1 MIILEILK
9 YTLPSVV
16 VFLTAYFLFKEQSKK
31 EVELDKLDHQKQVFD
46 KTSEVILPVKMQAYE
61 RLMLFLQRIHPNQLV
76 IRNSRNNQNIVQ
88 LQSAL
93 IQSVRDEFE
102 HNMSQQLYVTD
113 QSWQKVTNAKEEC
126 LKQINF
132 AASKLNSEA
141 KGNELGALL
150 INNFGKLNPEPIQ
163 EAIKQLK
170 HDVKQGLL

>member
-31 EVELDKLDHQKQVFD
+31 ELELDKLEHQKNVLK
-46 KTSEVILPVKMQAYE
+46 KTRETLLPVKMQAYE

-76 IRNSRNNQNIVQ
+76 IRNSNPNQNSSL
-88 LQSAL
+88 LQAAL
-93 IQSVRDEFE
+93 IKSVRDEFE
-102 HNMSQQLYVTD
+102 HNMSQQLYVSD
-113 QSWQKVTNAKEEC
+113 LSWQKVTNAKEEC

-132 AASKLNSEA
+132 ATSKLNSEA

-150 INNFGKLNPEPIQ
+150 INNFGQLNPNPIQ

-170 HDVKQGLL
+170 HDVNQGL

>member
-16 VFLTAYFLFKEQSKK
+16 VFLTAYFMFKEQSKK
-31 EVELDKLDHQKQVFD
+31 EVELDKLETQKKVLE
-46 KTSEVILPVKMQAYE
+46 KTRETLLPIKLQAYE
-61 RLMLFLQRIHPNQLV
+61 RLILFLQRIHPNQLV
-76 IRNSRNNQNIVQ
+76 IRNSKPNQNAAH
-88 LQSAL
+88 LQAAL
-93 IQSVRDEFE
+93 IKSVRDEFE

-113 QSWQKVTNAKEEC
+113 KAWQTVSDAKEEC

-132 AASKLNSEA
+132 ATSKLNSDA

-150 INNFGKLNPEPIQ
+150 INHFSQLSPNPIH

-170 HDVKQGLL
+170 HDVKQGL

>member
-16 VFLTAYFLFKEQSKK
+16 VFLTAYFIFKEQNNK
-31 EVELDKLDHQKQVFD
+31 EVELDKLEHQKKVLE
-46 KTSEVILPVKMQAYE
+46 KTRETLLPVKMQAYE
-61 RLMLFLQRIHPNQLV
+61 RLMLLLQRIHPNQLV
-76 IRNSRNNQNIVQ
+76 IRNSRPGQNAVQ
-88 LQSAL
+88 LQAAL
-93 IQSVRDEFE
+93 IKSVRDEFE

-113 QSWQKVTNAKEEC
+113 KSWQKVSNAKEEC

-132 AASKLNSEA
+132 ATSKLNSEA

-150 INNFGKLNPEPIQ
+150 INNFDQLSPDPIQ

-170 HDVKQGLL
+170 HDVKQGL

>member
-16 VFLTAYFLFKEQSKK
+16 VFLTAWFIFKEQNNK
-31 EVELDKLDHQKQVFD
+31 EIELDKLDHQKKVAE
-46 KTSEVILPVKMQAYE
+46 KTRETLLPVKMQAYE

-76 IRNSRNNQNIVQ
+76 IRNSKLNQNSVQ
-88 LQSAL
+88 LQASL
-93 IQSVRDEFE
+93 IKSVRDEFE
-102 HNMSQQLYVTD
+102 HNMSQQLYVSD
-113 QSWQKVTNAKEEC
+113 NAWQKVSNAKEEC

-150 INNFGKLNPEPIQ
+150 INNFGQLNPEPIQ

-170 HDVKQGLL
+170 HDVKQGL